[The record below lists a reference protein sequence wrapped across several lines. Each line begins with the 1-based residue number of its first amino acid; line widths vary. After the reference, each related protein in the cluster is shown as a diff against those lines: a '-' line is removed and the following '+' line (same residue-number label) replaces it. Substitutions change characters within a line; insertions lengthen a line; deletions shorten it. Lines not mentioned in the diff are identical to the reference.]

1 MNRSITRRLL
11 PEDDDDD
18 DDEERDTLA
27 VFDAFSNC
35 SQNLFAHVPPPRR
48 PLLSA
53 GTLRVADTTDVSVTN
68 SETDVDGSVRLA
80 GGLAVEKS
88 AAIKA
93 KLSVL
98 SDTNGDAAGI
108 GAALY
113 VKGGYHAGGNTYVGG
128 GSMIELAGKSAKVG
142 KSVNVTDSS
151 AAPVTLVTL
160 RLKPG
165 ASARLSL
172 DVSCQWTGG
181 APATVAAEFSV
192 HHNSGAA
199 PEPDAGTTPPRTGL
213 VRATQRVGTASDD
226 GYFDF
231 VVVPDDSSGG
241 VGVEK
246 DFAVK
251 VFTADAGSGNA
262 PALATALVVARVT
275 GDFVSLT

>member
-98 SDTNGDAAGI
+98 SDTNGDASGI
-108 GAALY
+108 GAAL
-113 VKGGYHAGGNTYVGG
+113 
-128 GSMIELAGKSAKVG
+128 
-142 KSVNVTDSS
+142 
-151 AAPVTLVTL
+151 P
-160 RLKPG
+160 R
-165 ASARLSL
+165 
-172 DVSCQWTGG
+172 
-181 APATVAAEFSV
+181 PA
-192 HHNSGAA
+192 
-199 PEPDAGTTPPRTGL
+199 
-213 VRATQRVGTASDD
+213 
-226 GYFDF
+226 
-231 VVVPDDSSGG
+231 
-241 VGVEK
+241 
-246 DFAVK
+246 
-251 VFTADAGSGNA
+251 
-262 PALATALVVARVT
+262 
-275 GDFVSLT
+275 

>member
-18 DDEERDTLA
+18 DEEHDARRALA
-27 VFDAFSNC
+27 VFYARGFRSR
-35 SQNLFAHVPPPRR
+35 PPPR
-48 PLLSA
+48 PPPLSA
-53 GTLRVADTTDVSVTN
+53 GTVRVADTTDVSVTN

-98 SDTNGDAAGI
+98 SATNGDASGI

-113 VKGGYHAGGNTYVGG
+113 VKGGYHAGGDTYVGG

-151 AAPVTLVTL
+151 SAPATVATL

-165 ASARLSL
+165 ASARLSV
-172 DVSCQWTGG
+172 DVSCEWTGG
-181 APATVAAEFSV
+181 APATVSAEFSV
-192 HHNSGAA
+192 HHNGGAA
-199 PEPDAGTTPPRTGL
+199 PEPDAGTTPPRTGM
-213 VRATQRVGTASDD
+213 VRASQRVGTASDD
-226 GYFDF
+226 GYFEF
-231 VVVPDDSSGG
+231 VVVPDDAGG
-241 VGVEK
+241 VGAEK

>member
-1 MNRSITRRLL
+1 M
-11 PEDDDDD
+11 
-18 DDEERDTLA
+18 
-27 VFDAFSNC
+27 
-35 SQNLFAHVPPPRR
+35 
-48 PLLSA
+48 
-53 GTLRVADTTDVSVTN
+53 
-68 SETDVDGSVRLA
+68 
-80 GGLAVEKS
+80 
-88 AAIKA
+88 
-93 KLSVL
+93 
-98 SDTNGDAAGI
+98 
-108 GAALY
+108 
-113 VKGGYHAGGNTYVGG
+113 
-128 GSMIELAGKSAKVG
+128 
-142 KSVNVTDSS
+142 
-151 AAPVTLVTL
+151 
-160 RLKPG
+160 
-165 ASARLSL
+165 

-181 APATVAAEFSV
+181 TPATVAAEFSV

>member
-98 SDTNGDAAGI
+98 STTDGDSSGI

-113 VKGGYHAGGNTYVGG
+113 VKGGYHVGGDTYVGG

-142 KSVNVTDSS
+142 KSVNVTSS
-151 AAPVTLVTL
+151 SSSPVTVATL

-165 ASARLSL
+165 KSARLSV

-199 PEPDAGTTPPRTGL
+199 PEPSVGVTPPRTGM

-231 VVVPDDSSGG
+231 VVVPDDSSGA
-241 VGVEK
+241 GVEK

-251 VFTADAGSGNA
+251 AFTADAGSGNA
-262 PALATALVVARVT
+262 PALATASVVARVT

>member
-1 MNRSITRRLL
+1 M
-11 PEDDDDD
+11 
-18 DDEERDTLA
+18 
-27 VFDAFSNC
+27 
-35 SQNLFAHVPPPRR
+35 
-48 PLLSA
+48 
-53 GTLRVADTTDVSVTN
+53 RVADTTDVSVTN

-98 SDTNGDAAGI
+98 SATNGDASGI

-113 VKGGYHAGGNTYVGG
+113 VKGGYHAGGDTYVGG

-151 AAPVTLVTL
+151 SAPATVATL
-160 RLKPG
+160 RLKPARRLGSRWTSRASGRG
-165 ASARLSL
+165 ARPRPSPPSLASTTTAAPRRNRTRAPPRRAPAWSARRSAWERLRTTGTLS
-172 DVSCQWTGG
+172 SSSH
-181 APATVAAEFSV
+181 P
-192 HHNSGAA
+192 
-199 PEPDAGTTPPRTGL
+199 TT
-213 VRATQRVGTASDD
+213 RA
-226 GYFDF
+226 
-231 VVVPDDSSGG
+231 GG
-241 VGVEK
+241 VGAEK

>member
-1 MNRSITRRLL
+1 M
-11 PEDDDDD
+11 
-18 DDEERDTLA
+18 
-27 VFDAFSNC
+27 
-35 SQNLFAHVPPPRR
+35 
-48 PLLSA
+48 
-53 GTLRVADTTDVSVTN
+53 ADTTDVSVTN

-98 SDTNGDAAGI
+98 SDRRRPSGI

-113 VKGGYHAGGNTYVGG
+113 VKGGYHAGGDTYVGG

-151 AAPVTLVTL
+151 SAPATVATSPETG
-160 RLKPG
+160 R
-165 ASARLSL
+165 SARLSV

-199 PEPDAGTTPPRTGL
+199 PEPDAGTTPPRTGWFARRSAWERL
-213 VRATQRVGTASDD
+213 RTTGTLTLSSHPTIQRLAASAWRRI
-226 GYFDF
+226 
-231 VVVPDDSSGG
+231 S
-241 VGVEK
+241 
-246 DFAVK
+246 
-251 VFTADAGSGNA
+251 
-262 PALATALVVARVT
+262 R
-275 GDFVSLT
+275 

>member
-1 MNRSITRRLL
+1 M
-11 PEDDDDD
+11 
-18 DDEERDTLA
+18 
-27 VFDAFSNC
+27 
-35 SQNLFAHVPPPRR
+35 
-48 PLLSA
+48 
-53 GTLRVADTTDVSVTN
+53 RVADTTDVSVTN

-98 SDTNGDAAGI
+98 SATNGDASGI

-113 VKGGYHAGGNTYVGG
+113 VKGGYHAGGDTYVGG

-151 AAPVTLVTL
+151 SAPATVATL

-165 ASARLSL
+165 ASARLAV
-172 DVSCQWTGG
+172 DVSCEWTGG
-181 APATVAAEFSV
+181 APATVSAEFSV

-199 PEPDAGTTPPRTGL
+199 PEPDAGTTPPRTGM

-226 GYFDF
+226 GYFEF
-231 VVVPDDSSGG
+231 VVAPDDAGG
-241 VGVEK
+241 VGAEK